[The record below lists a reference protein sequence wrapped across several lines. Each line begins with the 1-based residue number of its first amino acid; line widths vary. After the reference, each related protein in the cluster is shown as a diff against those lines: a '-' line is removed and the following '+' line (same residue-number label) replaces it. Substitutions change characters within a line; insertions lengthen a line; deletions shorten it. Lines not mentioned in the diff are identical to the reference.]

1 MSVGT
6 ADLHTAIAAAWDAAG
21 LDAAFQAL
29 QPAGTDADRWPI
41 LNDAEAAP
49 GQGSAPPYCV
59 VEFERPRR
67 LAGMTSVHGAAGS
80 HREVRE
86 HVLRFNVHAGPS
98 GVKSAKQVAS
108 ELAAEIMEAFGGH
121 PTAAPTAEPTLTS
134 GNVLALRC
142 EADWGVRTDEDRWQW
157 VVEYSVKVDVPV
169 TV

>member
-1 MSVGT
+1 MSIGT
-6 ADLHTAIAAAWDAAG
+6 ADLHTAIAAAWTSAG
-21 LDAAFQAL
+21 LDAVFQAL

-49 GQGSAPPYCV
+49 GQGSVPPYCV

-67 LAGMTSVHGAAGS
+67 LSGMTSVQGS
-80 HREVRE
+80 SGEHREVRE
-86 HVLRFNVHAGPS
+86 HVLRFHIHAAAAS
-98 GVKSAKQVAS
+98 GKSAKQVAS
-108 ELAAEIMEAFGGH
+108 ELAAEVVEVFGGH
-121 PTAAPTAEPTLTS
+121 PSVSPSAAPSLAN

-142 EADWGVRTDEDRWQW
+142 EADWGVRTEEDRWQW